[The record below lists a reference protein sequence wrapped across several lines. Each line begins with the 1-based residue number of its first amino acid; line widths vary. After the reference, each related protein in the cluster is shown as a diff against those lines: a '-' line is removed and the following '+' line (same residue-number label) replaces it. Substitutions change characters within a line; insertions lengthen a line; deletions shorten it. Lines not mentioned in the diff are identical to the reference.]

1 MPPVDAPEE
10 AGCFELVPA
19 DPESL
24 FLAGELDPL
33 VAEESLA
40 PEPASGLPDAGESF
54 EPESL
59 EEDVAPEALD
69 PAAAVFFFLSASR
82 LSLR

>member
-10 AGCFELVPA
+10 AGCFEPVPA
-19 DPESL
+19 DPESPV
-24 FLAGELDPL
+24 LAGELDPL
-33 VAEESLA
+33 VAEESLD
-40 PEPASGLPDAGESF
+40 PEPAFELPDAGESF

-59 EEDVAPEALD
+59 DDDAAPEVLD